1 MIPGMN
7 KSLVPP
13 ISYGEVL
20 SWFGLWILMST
31 VDGSDR
37 QSFWS
42 MKEPNKFDRAP
53 FRLNEYMSRKRFEE
67 ILGAIT
73 YTTNNPPAMLDRF
86 WEVRGLIDA
95 WNSNMEENFIPS
107 WMNAIDKSMSKWVN
121 EYTCPG
127 FMCVPCKPWKF
138 GNEYHDAGCTMSDI
152 IWHVDLREARI
163 GHDIWAKKNTTTK
176 DERLGHCCA

>member
-13 ISYGEVL
+13 ISYGELL
-20 SWFGLWILMST
+20 SWLGLWILMST

-37 QSFWS
+37 RSFWS
-42 MKEPNKFDRAP
+42 MKEPNKFDGAP
-53 FRLNEYMSRKRFEE
+53 FQLNEYMSRKRFEE

-86 WEVRGLIDA
+86 WEVRGLIDP

-107 WMNAIDKSMSKWVN
+107 WMNTIDESMSKWVN

-127 FMCVPCKPWKF
+127 FMCVPRKPWKF
-138 GNEYHDAGCTMSDI
+138 GNEYHNAGCAMSDI
-152 IWHVDLREARI
+152 IWHVDLREGKDRPRHL
-163 GHDIWAKKNTTTK
+163 GEKEHDNK
-176 DERLGHCCA
+176 G

>member
-13 ISYGEVL
+13 ISYGKL
-20 SWFGLWILMST
+20 LCWLCLWILMST

-37 QSFWS
+37 RTYGST
-42 MKEPNKFDRAP
+42 KETHKFDGAP
-53 FRLNEYMSRKRFEE
+53 FRFNKYMSRKRFEE
-67 ILGAIT
+67 ILGAIA

-95 WNSNMEENFIPS
+95 WNSKMEENFITS
-107 WMNAIDKSMSKWVN
+107 WMNTIDESMSKWVN

-127 FMCVPCKPWKF
+127 FMCVPRKPLEVWQ
-138 GNEYHDAGCTMSDI
+138 
-152 IWHVDLREARI
+152 
-163 GHDIWAKKNTTTK
+163 
-176 DERLGHCCA
+176 